1 MTGAHGFGK
10 RRNET
15 GFCRNGFHRKGGVP
29 PAVTAETEQ
38 VSPERDQVLVRG
50 AYSRREEMCLGK
62 ARHALRKWKKSP
74 AAEPQEI
81 FGSVKIH
88 LDKSGRAGYNALV
101 VPNWAIAKW

>member
-1 MTGAHGFGK
+1 MDS
-10 RRNET
+10 RN
-15 GFCRNGFHRKGGVP
+15 
-29 PAVTAETEQ
+29 AVTKQDFAATA
-38 VSPERDQVLVRG
+38 SIGR
-50 AYSRREEMCLGK
+50 AYSRREAMCLGK